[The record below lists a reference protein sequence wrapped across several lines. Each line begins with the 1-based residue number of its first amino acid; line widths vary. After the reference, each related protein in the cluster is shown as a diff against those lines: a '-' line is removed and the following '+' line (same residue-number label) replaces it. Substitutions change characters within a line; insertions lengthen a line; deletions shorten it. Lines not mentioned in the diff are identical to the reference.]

1 MEQRHHSPRPH
12 GGPQFP
18 PGHVGALSQQGGA
31 QGIQH
36 YHRVGPGPIAAPRR
50 CPPPIAPQPPPGVG
64 AVVMET
70 ELLLHVRAQPNP
82 ELLAGHLEEDDV
94 DRLSPL
100 HGSSD
105 ESPEEAAAFTRGG
118 VLHPNE
124 TLRAAMKMAAA
135 ASELL
140 TGWFLFGLALLA
152 ILIFSW
158 VYVRKYQSRRESEVI
173 STVTAIF
180 ALAVALISSAL
191 LPVDIFLVSYM
202 KNQNGTFK
210 DWADANVS
218 RQIEDTVLY
227 GYYTLYSI
235 ILFCVFLWIPFVY
248 FYYEEKEEDDGNTCS
263 QVKTALKYTLGFIT
277 VCAVLLLIGAFVPL
291 DIPNKKNST
300 EWEKVKLL
308 FEEFGSSHGLT
319 ALSFS
324 ISSLTVIGM
333 LAAITYTAYGMS
345 ALPLNLIKGTTSAAY
360 ERLENTEDIEE
371 VEQRILRI
379 KSKCRD
385 GRPLS
390 SRDRRAVQQLEERL
404 RTLRRRERHLETIE
418 KSWWLKFCEAIRPL
432 KIVWGVFFIIVALLF
447 TVSLFLSNL
456 DKALHSAGF
465 DSGFIILGTNLT
477 NPLNMLLPVLQTVFP
492 LDYIL
497 ITTIVMYFIFT
508 SMAGIRNM
516 GIWFFWIRLYK
527 IRRGKTRPQALLFL
541 CMILLLI
548 VLHTSYMIYSLAPQ
562 YVMYGSQKY
571 LVQSNKTIDGQPKNV
586 TTFVAKDC
594 DADAPEDQCIVTRT
608 YLFLHKFWFFSAV
621 YYFGNWAFIAVF
633 LIGLIVSCC
642 KGKKSVIE
650 GEVDEDDSDMSD
662 DELSAYYC

>member
-1 MEQRHHSPRPH
+1 
-12 GGPQFP
+12 
-18 PGHVGALSQQGGA
+18 A
-31 QGIQH
+31 
-36 YHRVGPGPIAAPRR
+36 
-50 CPPPIAPQPPPGVG
+50 
-64 AVVMET
+64 
-70 ELLLHVRAQPNP
+70 
-82 ELLAGHLEEDDV
+82 
-94 DRLSPL
+94 
-100 HGSSD
+100 
-105 ESPEEAAAFTRGG
+105 
-118 VLHPNE
+118 
-124 TLRAAMKMAAA
+124 KMAAA
-135 ASELL
+135 AASDLL
-140 TGWFLFGLALLA
+140 TGWCLFGLALLA
-152 ILIFSW
+152 ILIFCW

-173 STVTAIF
+173 STITAIF
-180 ALAVALISSAL
+180 ALAVALITSAL

-210 DWADANVS
+210 VWADANVS

-248 FYYEEKEEDDGNTCS
+248 FYYEEKEDDDGNTCS
-263 QVKTALKYTLGFIT
+263 QVKTAFKYTLGFIT
-277 VCAVLLLIGAFVPL
+277 ICAVLLLIGAFVPL

-345 ALPLNLIKGTTSAAY
+345 ALPLNLIKGTTSASY

-371 VEQRILRI
+371 VEQHLLRI
-379 KSKCRD
+379 KAKCRD

-390 SRDRRAVQQLEERL
+390 SRDRRTLQQLEERL
-404 RTLRRRERHLETIE
+404 RTLRRRERHLESIE
-418 KSWWLKFCEAIRPL
+418 KSWWTKFCEAIRPL

-465 DSGFIILGTNLT
+465 NSGFIILGTNLT
-477 NPLNMLLPVLQTVFP
+477 NPLNMLLPVLQRVFP

-571 LVQSNKTIDGQPKNV
+571 LVQVRFI
-586 TTFVAKDC
+586 VATYNQLGNIFRSLLYVILF
-594 DADAPEDQCIVTRT
+594 PFNLDQCIVTRT
-608 YLFLHKFWFFSAV
+608 YLFLHKFWFFSAA

-633 LIGLIVSCC
+633 LIGLVVSCC

-650 GEVDEDDSDMSD
+650 GEVDDDDSDMSD
-662 DELSAYYC
+662 DELSVYYH

>member
-1 MEQRHHSPRPH
+1 
-12 GGPQFP
+12 
-18 PGHVGALSQQGGA
+18 A
-31 QGIQH
+31 
-36 YHRVGPGPIAAPRR
+36 
-50 CPPPIAPQPPPGVG
+50 
-64 AVVMET
+64 
-70 ELLLHVRAQPNP
+70 
-82 ELLAGHLEEDDV
+82 
-94 DRLSPL
+94 
-100 HGSSD
+100 
-105 ESPEEAAAFTRGG
+105 
-118 VLHPNE
+118 
-124 TLRAAMKMAAA
+124 KMAAA
-135 ASELL
+135 ASDLL
-140 TGWFLFGLALLA
+140 TGWCLFGLALLA
-152 ILIFSW
+152 ILIFCW

-173 STVTAIF
+173 STITAIF
-180 ALAVALISSAL
+180 ALAVALITSAL

-210 DWADANVS
+210 VWADANVS

-277 VCAVLLLIGAFVPL
+277 ICAVLLLIGAFVPL

-345 ALPLNLIKGTTSAAY
+345 ALPLNLIKGTTSASY

-371 VEQRILRI
+371 VEQHLLRI

-390 SRDRRAVQQLEERL
+390 SRDRRTLQQLEERL
-404 RTLRRRERHLETIE
+404 RTLRRRERHLESIE
-418 KSWWLKFCEAIRPL
+418 RSWWTKACEAIRPL

-477 NPLNMLLPVLQTVFP
+477 NPLNMLLPVLQRVFP

-516 GIWFFWIRLYK
+516 GIWFFWTRLYK

-571 LVQSNKTIDGQPKNV
+571 LVQECSCFTAHSLLCLCCSKIILLVLFPFNL
-586 TTFVAKDC
+586 
-594 DADAPEDQCIVTRT
+594 DQCIVTRT
-608 YLFLHKFWFFSAV
+608 YLFLHKFWFFSAA

-650 GEVDEDDSDMSD
+650 GEVDDDDSDMSD
-662 DELSAYYC
+662 DELSVYYH

>member
-1 MEQRHHSPRPH
+1 
-12 GGPQFP
+12 
-18 PGHVGALSQQGGA
+18 
-31 QGIQH
+31 
-36 YHRVGPGPIAAPRR
+36 
-50 CPPPIAPQPPPGVG
+50 
-64 AVVMET
+64 
-70 ELLLHVRAQPNP
+70 
-82 ELLAGHLEEDDV
+82 
-94 DRLSPL
+94 
-100 HGSSD
+100 
-105 ESPEEAAAFTRGG
+105 
-118 VLHPNE
+118 
-124 TLRAAMKMAAA
+124 MAAA

-277 VCAVLLLIGAFVPL
+277 VCAVLLLIG
-291 DIPNKKNST
+291 
-300 EWEKVKLL
+300 KLQQV
-308 FEEFGSSHGLT
+308 FWFFFSADGLT

-621 YYFGNWAFIAVF
+621 YYFGNWGFIAVF

>member
-1 MEQRHHSPRPH
+1 
-12 GGPQFP
+12 
-18 PGHVGALSQQGGA
+18 V
-31 QGIQH
+31 
-36 YHRVGPGPIAAPRR
+36 
-50 CPPPIAPQPPPGVG
+50 
-64 AVVMET
+64 
-70 ELLLHVRAQPNP
+70 
-82 ELLAGHLEEDDV
+82 
-94 DRLSPL
+94 
-100 HGSSD
+100 
-105 ESPEEAAAFTRGG
+105 
-118 VLHPNE
+118 
-124 TLRAAMKMAAA
+124 KMAAA
-135 ASELL
+135 ASDLL
-140 TGWFLFGLALLA
+140 TGWCLFGLALLA
-152 ILIFSW
+152 ILIFCW

-173 STVTAIF
+173 STITAIF
-180 ALAVALISSAL
+180 ALAVALITSAL

-210 DWADANVS
+210 VWADANVS

-345 ALPLNLIKGTTSAAY
+345 ALPLNLIKGTTSASY

-371 VEQRILRI
+371 VEQHLLRI

-390 SRDRRAVQQLEERL
+390 SRDRRTLQQLEERL
-404 RTLRRRERHLETIE
+404 RTLRRRERHLESIE
-418 KSWWLKFCEAIRPL
+418 KSWWTKACEAIRPL

-477 NPLNMLLPVLQTVFP
+477 NPLNMLLPVLQRVFP

-516 GIWFFWIRLYK
+516 GIWFFWTRLYK

-571 LVQSNKTIDGQPKNV
+571 LVQWGVI
-586 TTFVAKDC
+586 VATYNQLGNIFKSLLYVILF
-594 DADAPEDQCIVTRT
+594 PFHLDQCIVTRT
-608 YLFLHKFWFFSAV
+608 YLFLHKFWFFSAA

-650 GEVDEDDSDMSD
+650 GEVDDDDSDMSD
-662 DELSAYYC
+662 DELSAYYH

>member
-1 MEQRHHSPRPH
+1 
-12 GGPQFP
+12 
-18 PGHVGALSQQGGA
+18 V
-31 QGIQH
+31 
-36 YHRVGPGPIAAPRR
+36 
-50 CPPPIAPQPPPGVG
+50 
-64 AVVMET
+64 
-70 ELLLHVRAQPNP
+70 
-82 ELLAGHLEEDDV
+82 
-94 DRLSPL
+94 
-100 HGSSD
+100 
-105 ESPEEAAAFTRGG
+105 
-118 VLHPNE
+118 
-124 TLRAAMKMAAA
+124 KMAAA
-135 ASELL
+135 ASDLL
-140 TGWFLFGLALLA
+140 TGWCLFGLALLA
-152 ILIFSW
+152 ILIFCW

-173 STVTAIF
+173 STITAIF
-180 ALAVALISSAL
+180 ALAVALITSAL

-210 DWADANVS
+210 VWADVNVS

-248 FYYEEKEEDDGNTCS
+248 FYYEEKGEDDGNTCS

-345 ALPLNLIKGTTSAAY
+345 ALPLNLIKGTTSASY

-371 VEQRILRI
+371 VEQHLLRI

-390 SRDRRAVQQLEERL
+390 SRDRRTLQQLEERL
-404 RTLRRRERHLETIE
+404 RTLRRRERHLESIE
-418 KSWWLKFCEAIRPL
+418 KSWWTKACEAIRPL

-477 NPLNMLLPVLQTVFP
+477 NPLNMLLPVLQRVFP

-516 GIWFFWIRLYK
+516 GIWFFWTRLYK

-571 LVQSNKTIDGQPKNV
+571 LVQWGVIV
-586 TTFVAKDC
+586 ATFNQLGNIFRSLLYVILF
-594 DADAPEDQCIVTRT
+594 PFNLDQCIVTRT
-608 YLFLHKFWFFSAV
+608 YLFLHKFWFFSAA

-650 GEVDEDDSDMSD
+650 GEVDDDDSDMSD
-662 DELSAYYC
+662 DELSVYYH

>member
-1 MEQRHHSPRPH
+1 
-12 GGPQFP
+12 
-18 PGHVGALSQQGGA
+18 A
-31 QGIQH
+31 
-36 YHRVGPGPIAAPRR
+36 
-50 CPPPIAPQPPPGVG
+50 
-64 AVVMET
+64 
-70 ELLLHVRAQPNP
+70 
-82 ELLAGHLEEDDV
+82 
-94 DRLSPL
+94 
-100 HGSSD
+100 
-105 ESPEEAAAFTRGG
+105 
-118 VLHPNE
+118 
-124 TLRAAMKMAAA
+124 KMAAA
-135 ASELL
+135 ASDLL
-140 TGWFLFGLALLA
+140 TGWCLFGLALLA
-152 ILIFSW
+152 ILIFCW
-158 VYVRKYQSRRESEVI
+158 IYVRKYQSRRESEVI
-173 STVTAIF
+173 STITAIF
-180 ALAVALISSAL
+180 ALAVALITSAL

-210 DWADANVS
+210 VWADANVS

-248 FYYEEKEEDDGNTCS
+248 FYYEEKEDDDGNTCS

-371 VEQRILRI
+371 VEQHLLRI

-390 SRDRRAVQQLEERL
+390 SRDRRTLKQLEERL
-404 RTLRRRERHLETIE
+404 RTLRRRERHLESIE
-418 KSWWLKFCEAIRPL
+418 KSWWTKFCEALRPL

-477 NPLNMLLPVLQTVFP
+477 NPLNMLLPVLQRVFP

-571 LVQSNKTIDGQPKNV
+571 LVQAAIVATYNQFEDIFRSLLYVSSI
-586 TTFVAKDC
+586 TFLFIL
-594 DADAPEDQCIVTRT
+594 DQCIVTRT
-608 YLFLHKFWFFSAV
+608 YLFLHKFWFFSAA

-650 GEVDEDDSDMSD
+650 GEVDDDDSDMSD
-662 DELSAYYC
+662 DELSVYYH

>member
-1 MEQRHHSPRPH
+1 
-12 GGPQFP
+12 
-18 PGHVGALSQQGGA
+18 
-31 QGIQH
+31 
-36 YHRVGPGPIAAPRR
+36 
-50 CPPPIAPQPPPGVG
+50 
-64 AVVMET
+64 
-70 ELLLHVRAQPNP
+70 
-82 ELLAGHLEEDDV
+82 
-94 DRLSPL
+94 
-100 HGSSD
+100 
-105 ESPEEAAAFTRGG
+105 
-118 VLHPNE
+118 
-124 TLRAAMKMAAA
+124 MAAA

-140 TGWFLFGLALLA
+140 VGWCLFGLALLA
-152 ILIFSW
+152 ILIFCW
-158 VYVRKYQSRRESEVI
+158 VYVRKYQSRRESEVV
-173 STVTAIF
+173 STITAIF

-248 FYYEEKEEDDGNTCS
+248 FYYEEKEEDDSNTCS

-277 VCAVLLLIGAFVPL
+277 ICAILLLIGAFVPL
-291 DIPNKKNST
+291 DIPSKKNST

-371 VEQRILRI
+371 VEQHLLRI

-390 SRDRRAVQQLEERL
+390 SRDRRTVQQLEERL
-404 RTLRRRERHLETIE
+404 RTLRRRERHLESIE
-418 KSWWLKFCEAIRPL
+418 KSWWTKFCEAIRPL
-432 KIVWGVFFIIVALLF
+432 K
-447 TVSLFLSNL
+447 
-456 DKALHSAGF
+456 
-465 DSGFIILGTNLT
+465 
-477 NPLNMLLPVLQTVFP
+477 
-492 LDYIL
+492 
-497 ITTIVMYFIFT
+497 
-508 SMAGIRNM
+508 
-516 GIWFFWIRLYK
+516 LYK

-571 LVQSNKTIDGQPKNV
+571 LVQSNKTMDGQTRNV
-586 TTFVAKDC
+586 TTFVSKDC

-608 YLFLHKFWFFSAV
+608 YLFLHKFWFFSAA

-662 DELSAYYC
+662 DELSVYYR

>member
-1 MEQRHHSPRPH
+1 
-12 GGPQFP
+12 
-18 PGHVGALSQQGGA
+18 A
-31 QGIQH
+31 
-36 YHRVGPGPIAAPRR
+36 
-50 CPPPIAPQPPPGVG
+50 
-64 AVVMET
+64 
-70 ELLLHVRAQPNP
+70 
-82 ELLAGHLEEDDV
+82 
-94 DRLSPL
+94 
-100 HGSSD
+100 
-105 ESPEEAAAFTRGG
+105 
-118 VLHPNE
+118 
-124 TLRAAMKMAAA
+124 KMAAA
-135 ASELL
+135 ASDLL
-140 TGWFLFGLALLA
+140 TGWCLFGLALLA
-152 ILIFSW
+152 ILIFCW

-173 STVTAIF
+173 STITAIF
-180 ALAVALISSAL
+180 ALAVALITSAL

-210 DWADANVS
+210 VWADANVS

-248 FYYEEKEEDDGNTCS
+248 FYYEEKEDDDGNTCS

-277 VCAVLLLIGAFVPL
+277 ICAVLLLIGAFVPL

-345 ALPLNLIKGTTSAAY
+345 ALPLNLIKGTTSASY

-371 VEQRILRI
+371 VEQHLLRI

-390 SRDRRAVQQLEERL
+390 SRDRRTLQQLEERL
-404 RTLRRRERHLETIE
+404 RTLRRRERHLESIE
-418 KSWWLKFCEAIRPL
+418 KSWWTKFCEAIRPL

-477 NPLNMLLPVLQTVFP
+477 NPLNMLLPVLQRVFP

-516 GIWFFWIRLYK
+516 GIWFFWTRLYK

-571 LVQSNKTIDGQPKNV
+571 LVQWGVI
-586 TTFVAKDC
+586 VA
-594 DADAPEDQCIVTRT
+594 AYNQLGNIFRSLLYVILFPFNLDQCIVTRT
-608 YLFLHKFWFFSAV
+608 YLFLHKFWFFSAA

-650 GEVDEDDSDMSD
+650 GEVDDDDSDMSD
-662 DELSAYYC
+662 DELSVYYH

>member
-1 MEQRHHSPRPH
+1 
-12 GGPQFP
+12 
-18 PGHVGALSQQGGA
+18 A
-31 QGIQH
+31 
-36 YHRVGPGPIAAPRR
+36 
-50 CPPPIAPQPPPGVG
+50 
-64 AVVMET
+64 
-70 ELLLHVRAQPNP
+70 
-82 ELLAGHLEEDDV
+82 
-94 DRLSPL
+94 
-100 HGSSD
+100 
-105 ESPEEAAAFTRGG
+105 
-118 VLHPNE
+118 
-124 TLRAAMKMAAA
+124 KMAAA
-135 ASELL
+135 ASDLL
-140 TGWFLFGLALLA
+140 TGWCLFGLALLA
-152 ILIFSW
+152 ILIFCW

-173 STVTAIF
+173 STITAIF
-180 ALAVALISSAL
+180 ALAVALITSAL

-202 KNQNGTFK
+202 KNPNGTFK
-210 DWADANVS
+210 VWADANVS

-248 FYYEEKEEDDGNTCS
+248 FYYEEKEEDDGNTCT

-277 VCAVLLLIGAFVPL
+277 ICAVLLLIGAFVPL
-291 DIPNKKNST
+291 DIPDKKNST

-345 ALPLNLIKGTTSAAY
+345 ALPLNLIKGTTSASY

-371 VEQRILRI
+371 VEQHLLRI

-390 SRDRRAVQQLEERL
+390 SRDRRSLQQLEERL
-404 RTLRRRERHLETIE
+404 RTLRRRERHLESIE
-418 KSWWLKFCEAIRPL
+418 KSWWTKACEAIRPL

-477 NPLNMLLPVLQTVFP
+477 NPLNMLLPVLQRVFP

-516 GIWFFWIRLYK
+516 GIWFFWTRLYK

-571 LVQSNKTIDGQPKNV
+571 LVQWRVI
-586 TTFVAKDC
+586 VATYSQLGNIFRSLLYVILF
-594 DADAPEDQCIVTRT
+594 PFNLDQCIVTRT
-608 YLFLHKFWFFSAV
+608 YLFLHKFWFFSAA

-650 GEVDEDDSDMSD
+650 GEVDDDDSDMSD
-662 DELSAYYC
+662 DELSVYYH

>member
-1 MEQRHHSPRPH
+1 
-12 GGPQFP
+12 
-18 PGHVGALSQQGGA
+18 V
-31 QGIQH
+31 
-36 YHRVGPGPIAAPRR
+36 
-50 CPPPIAPQPPPGVG
+50 
-64 AVVMET
+64 
-70 ELLLHVRAQPNP
+70 
-82 ELLAGHLEEDDV
+82 
-94 DRLSPL
+94 
-100 HGSSD
+100 
-105 ESPEEAAAFTRGG
+105 
-118 VLHPNE
+118 
-124 TLRAAMKMAAA
+124 KMAAA
-135 ASELL
+135 ASDLL
-140 TGWFLFGLALLA
+140 TGWCLFGLALLA
-152 ILIFSW
+152 ILIFCW

-173 STVTAIF
+173 STITAIF
-180 ALAVALISSAL
+180 ALAVALITSAL

-210 DWADANVS
+210 VWADANVS

-333 LAAITYTAYGMS
+333 LAAITYTVSCY
-345 ALPLNLIKGTTSAAY
+345 AAFSDFY
-360 ERLENTEDIEE
+360 LHDTCGYHCLYLCGKL
-371 VEQRILRI
+371 VILKRF
-379 KSKCRD
+379 SSCRD

-390 SRDRRAVQQLEERL
+390 SRDRRTLQQLEERL
-404 RTLRRRERHLETIE
+404 RTLRRRERHLESIE
-418 KSWWLKFCEAIRPL
+418 KSWWTKACEAIRPL

-477 NPLNMLLPVLQTVFP
+477 NPLNMLLPVLQRVFP

-516 GIWFFWIRLYK
+516 GIWFFWTRLYK

-571 LVQSNKTIDGQPKNV
+571 LVQWGVI
-586 TTFVAKDC
+586 VATYNQLGNIFKSLLYVILF
-594 DADAPEDQCIVTRT
+594 PFNLDQCIVTRT
-608 YLFLHKFWFFSAV
+608 YLFLHKFWFFSAA

-650 GEVDEDDSDMSD
+650 GEVDDDDSDMSD
-662 DELSAYYC
+662 DELSVYYH

>member
-1 MEQRHHSPRPH
+1 
-12 GGPQFP
+12 
-18 PGHVGALSQQGGA
+18 
-31 QGIQH
+31 
-36 YHRVGPGPIAAPRR
+36 
-50 CPPPIAPQPPPGVG
+50 
-64 AVVMET
+64 
-70 ELLLHVRAQPNP
+70 
-82 ELLAGHLEEDDV
+82 
-94 DRLSPL
+94 
-100 HGSSD
+100 
-105 ESPEEAAAFTRGG
+105 
-118 VLHPNE
+118 
-124 TLRAAMKMAAA
+124 MAAA
-135 ASELL
+135 SSELL
-140 TGWFLFGLALLA
+140 TGWCLFGLSLLA
-152 ILIFSW
+152 ILAFCW

-173 STVTAIF
+173 STITAIF
-180 ALAVALISSAL
+180 ALAIALITSAL

-210 DWADANVS
+210 EWADANVT

-248 FYYEEKEEDDGNTCS
+248 FYYEEKDEEDTSTCS
-263 QVKTALKYTLGFIT
+263 HFQTALKYTLGFLI

-291 DIPNKKNST
+291 DVPQKRNST
-300 EWEKVKLL
+300 EWEKVKFL
-308 FEEFGSSHGLT
+308 FEELGSSHGLA

-324 ISSLTVIGM
+324 ISSLTLIGM
-333 LAAITYTAYGMS
+333 LAAVTYTAYGMS
-345 ALPLNLIKGTTSAAY
+345 ALPLNLIKGTRSPTY

-371 VEQRILRI
+371 VEQHILRI
-379 KSKCRD
+379 KSKQCKD
-385 GRPLS
+385 GRPLPT
-390 SRDRRAVQQLEERL
+390 RDRRNLHQLEERL
-404 RTLRRRERHLETIE
+404 RLLRRRERHLEFIE
-418 KSWWLKFCEAIRPL
+418 KSCWTKFCGAMRPL
-432 KIVWGVFFIIVALLF
+432 KIIWGVFFILVALLF
-447 TVSLFLSNL
+447 TISLFLSNL
-456 DKALHSAGF
+456 DKALHSAGIN
-465 DSGFIILGTNLT
+465 SGFIILGTNLT

-497 ITTIVMYFIFT
+497 ITTIIMYFIFT

-571 LVQSNKTIDGQPKNV
+571 LVQHNMTLVDGQPGNV
-586 TTFVAKDC
+586 TTYVPKVC
-594 DADAPEDQCIVTRT
+594 DADAPEDQCTITRT
-608 YLFLHKFWFFSAV
+608 YLFLHKFWFFSAA

-650 GEVDEDDSDMSD
+650 GEVDEDDSDISD
-662 DELSAYYC
+662 DEPCVYYG